1 MRSTLRTVSKE
12 RPSHLAEALSSGTG
26 TLSILRVPRC
36 SWQLAQA
43 LANLFNSLEFNVG
56 QGVPRYGLEH
66 PQEIF
71 SSLPAPELHMQ
82 ACGTQRPAGEGLWAV
97 PRSGADQ

>member
-1 MRSTLRTVSKE
+1 MRSTQDSFKGETLP
-12 RPSHLAEALSSGTG
+12 PSRGASRGTG
-26 TLSILRVPRC
+26 TLSTLQVPPR

-43 LANLFNSLEFNVG
+43 LANSFNSLEFNVG
-56 QGVPRYGLEH
+56 QGVPTYGLQH

-71 SSLPAPELHMQ
+71 SSLPAPELRVQ
-82 ACGTQRPAGEGLWAV
+82 ACGTQRSAGEGLWAV